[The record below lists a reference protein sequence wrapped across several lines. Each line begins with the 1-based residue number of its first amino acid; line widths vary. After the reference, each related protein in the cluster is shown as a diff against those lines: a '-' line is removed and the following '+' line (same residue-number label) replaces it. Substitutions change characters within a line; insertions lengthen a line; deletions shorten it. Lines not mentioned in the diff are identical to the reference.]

1 MAKYHKNALC
11 SNTLLESQWGD
22 PIGRASSFSVHQIY
36 SRFIPLSKLSNENV
50 DQQLFKVKFKN
61 CLKLIIRYVCIW
73 SSVNSNTKEGQKTTS
88 DDFVAVL
95 TVMFPRKE

>member
-11 SNTLLESQWGD
+11 SNTLLESQRGD

-36 SRFIPLSKLSNENV
+36 SRFIPLSNLSNENV

-61 CLKLIIRYVCIW
+61 CLKLVVKYVCIW

-95 TVMFPRKE
+95 TVMFPKKE